1 MTHDPSM
8 NQQMLFPWYQ
18 EHVLRY
24 IQLGVVVKQKNI
36 YQFCWLARWCS
47 DAINSWPLRELT
59 FWGANLLC
67 GQGAA
72 DWGWRV
78 FLKDFDWRNGRNK
91 NPPQKRRFWGIFW
104 GEIPRNIVEAVWQD
118 DGWSNR
124 WSSDLLRVMIRC
136 DQQKTTGQWEIIEWW
151 FHGPCYQLAIL
162 VSQSLES
169 LGYTT
174 WRLQTWR

>member
-91 NPPQKRRFWGIFW
+91 NPPQKRCFWGIFL
-104 GEIPRNIVEAVWQD
+104 
-118 DGWSNR
+118 GWNPNK
-124 WSSDLLRVMIRC
+124 LLLKQFSRMNVDQTGGHQNYLESWYLWC
-136 DQQKTTGQWEIIEWW
+136 DQQKTTGQWEIIEW
-151 FHGPCYQLAIL
+151 
-162 VSQSLES
+162 
-169 LGYTT
+169 
-174 WRLQTWR
+174 